1 MVYGGKFETSGHLGE
16 ALHDM
21 FRQWRAISGPMPPP
35 PARRERGSRCRLC
48 RTARCLAAMSL
59 DGTDEQ
65 LGDVEDFGWYGLL
78 VNTGL
83 RCAPHAIL
91 SIDGFGFVDYQD
103 YDTESAA
110 RDVWDNLE
118 AEYTE
123 FLEECKD
130 GSNQG
135 ERGR

>member
-1 MVYGGKFETSGHLGE
+1 MVQESLDYQCRNCGRPEMGYGGKFETSGHLGE
-16 ALHDM
+16 ALH
-21 FRQWRAISGPMPPP
+21 
-35 PARRERGSRCRLC
+35 E
-48 RTARCLAAMSL
+48 MSL